1 MLCDSNNSCVM
12 AMAIATANADG
23 SSVFL
28 GLIDDQGGFDSVS
41 GSCSLSEKQV
51 FVRLGVY
58 GGLA

>member
-28 GLIDDQGGFDSVS
+28 GLIDDQVDSIASVAVARWQ
-41 GSCSLSEKQV
+41 KT
-51 FVRLGVY
+51 FVRRGVH